1 MIKAVL
7 FDLDGTL
14 LNRDQSVKSFIHN
27 QYDRYNQWLSH
38 ISKDTY
44 TNRFIELDERGYV
57 WKDRVYQALVN
68 EFNITNLTW
77 EDLLE
82 DYITQF
88 QHHCIPFEDLT
99 TMLDELVNTNHLL
112 GIITNGKGQFQL
124 NNIKAL
130 GIERYFNTILIS
142 EREGIKKPN
151 PEIFYKAFTELNVKP
166 HESIYVGD
174 HPEKDIQAARDIGMF
189 SVWKQSDEWACANAD
204 YVINQLNELPMIF
217 EELNMCKKL

>member
-14 LNRDQSVKSFIHN
+14 LNRDQSVKSFIQD
-27 QYDRYNQWLSH
+27 QYDLYHQWLGH

-44 TNRFIELDERGYV
+44 INRFIELDERGYV
-57 WKDRVYQALVN
+57 WKDRVYQVLVN

-88 QHHCIPFEDLT
+88 QRHCIPFEDLT

-112 GIITNGKGQFQL
+112 GIITNGKEQFQL

-151 PEIFYKAFTELNVKP
+151 PEIFYKALNELNVKP
-166 HESIYVGD
+166 HDSMYVGD
-174 HPEKDIQAARDIGMF
+174 HPEKDIQAARHIGML
-189 SVWKQSDEWACANAD
+189 SCWKQSDEWIGVDAD
-204 YVINQLNELPMIF
+204 YVINQLNELPPILKEIN
-217 EELNMCKKL
+217 EE